1 MKRLTL
7 LALLALAACATRPRD
22 PFVRGER
29 ALLADDLASALL
41 AYDEVPVAH
50 PRYPEAR
57 AAAAGVER
65 RMRRGHEVL
74 LDGLLLR
81 AEWRDREALAQLR
94 RAQEIWPGL
103 PGIDAL
109 IAATEHRLSS
119 FGAAPGD
126 LVAGPVADGGAQSR
140 VGDAA
145 VMPQPIPGDATRP
158 LDVVAIGEVSLPE
171 VGPVPLAEIRIGGGE
186 PTPEQADAASVTT
199 ASSPVTVDEVAV
211 GEVTVGEVDS
221 PPAGEDPVSAGLI
234 DVERRLGR
242 GELELAVAAL
252 LDLATRFPAEQR
264 VRVHLVRVLHQRAL
278 VRYGHGALSGA
289 IEDWQRVLELDPTH
303 RLARN
308 LLRSAQAEAAINT
321 PVR

>member
-1 MKRLTL
+1 MRLRALVL
-7 LALLALAACATRPRD
+7 LSMLAACATPSRD

-81 AEWRDREALAQLR
+81 AEWRDREALEQLR

-103 PGIDAL
+103 PGIEAL
-109 IAATEHRLSS
+109 IAATEHRLQVFGGAPGEVAAAPSEVGDGEH
-119 FGAAPGD
+119 GAA
-126 LVAGPVADGGAQSR
+126 
-140 VGDAA
+140 DAA
-145 VMPQPIPGDATRP
+145 PNPTADDAEVAPVRP
-158 LDVVAIGEVSLPE
+158 LDVVEIGTVSVPD
-171 VGPVPLAEIRIGGGE
+171 VAAVPLAETTVTAADPAPPADLAATE
-186 PTPEQADAASVTT
+186 PAPAEA
-199 ASSPVTVDEVAV
+199 EVAP
-211 GEVTVGEVDS
+211 G
-221 PPAGEDPVSAGLI
+221 AEDPISIGLI

-252 LDLATRFPAEQR
+252 LDLAKDHPAEAR

-278 VRYGHGALSGA
+278 VRYGQGALSGA
-289 IEDWQRVLELDPTH
+289 IEDWERVLELDPTH

-308 LLRSAQAEAAINT
+308 LLRSARAEAAIGA